1 MTLKSLLL
9 TAVLALGQ
17 LLAQPTAT
25 AQQQEPLIIAHRGAS
40 AYAPEHSSV
49 AVALAH
55 AMDADYIEQ
64 DIVLT
69 RDQVPVVLHDI
80 QLDAVTNVADIF
92 PDRTRPDGR
101 YYALDFSFAELRQ
114 LTLQARIDPTSGQVK
129 YPRRFPAGQGQFRI
143 MSLAEQLELIQGLN
157 ISRNELVGVYIEIK
171 AARWHREQNYDIT
184 AAVMRVL
191 HDYGYTDVM
200 PPTPVYL
207 QSFDPEVLRRLKR
220 EFHTGVP
227 LVQLIGENRWNESP
241 ADYDVMRSGAGLEA
255 VSSYADGVGVW
266 VPHVLRGVNE
276 DGQPQ
281 FSTLV
286 ADAHKAGLF
295 VHAYTLRADDLPA
308 GVQSYEQLYQ
318 WLRQAGI
325 DGVFTDFPDHHD

>member
-1 MTLKSLLL
+1 MKSLLL
-9 TAVLALGQ
+9 IALLALGQ
-17 LLAQPTAT
+17 LIPLTTAT

-69 RDQVPVVLHDI
+69 RDKVPVVLHDI
-80 QLDAVTNVADIF
+80 QLDAVTNVAEVF
-92 PDRTRPDGR
+92 PERTRPDGR
-101 YYALDFSFAELRQ
+101 YYVLDFSFAELQQ
-114 LTLQARIDPTSGQVK
+114 LTLQARIDPNSGQVR
-129 YPRRFPAGQGQFRI
+129 YPRRFPAGYGQFRI

-191 HDYGYTDVM
+191 HDYGYTGVV

-207 QSFDPEVLRRLKR
+207 QSFDPEVVRRLKR
-220 EFHTGVP
+220 EFHTRLP

-241 ADYDVMRSGAGLEA
+241 ADYNVMRTAAGLEA

-266 VPHVLRGVNE
+266 GPQVLLGVNDE
-276 DGQPQ
+276 GQPQ

-286 ADAHKAGLF
+286 TDAHKAGLF

-308 GVQSYEQLYQ
+308 GVKNYAQLYE

-325 DGVFTDFPDHHD
+325 DGVFTDFPDRHD